1 MNGEM
6 IADLD
11 HYPSAWARRADLI
24 VHIAGLTLA
33 LFGGGL
39 ALGLAVSNGMLGKV
53 AAVSIYALGLIA
65 MLAFSLAYNFAKPN
79 WQPFL
84 RRLDHA
90 GIFLMIAASYTPFTT
105 QALTGAWSIG
115 MTTAVW
121 SLAVLGMA
129 GKMFLP
135 GLGKA
140 IWVVLYLALGWM
152 VVIATKPMIEE
163 VPAVAMWLLAAGG
176 VVYSVGTIFYA
187 AKGLKFRRAI
197 WHGHVVA
204 AAGLHYAAILV
215 GVVLVG
221 AH

>member
-1 MNGEM
+1 MTT
-6 IADLD
+6 DLD
-11 HYPSAWARRADLI
+11 HYPSVWARRADLI

-39 ALGLAVSNGMLGKV
+39 ALGLAVSHGMLGKV

-65 MLAFSLAYNFAKPN
+65 MLAFSLAYNFAKPS

-121 SLAVLGMA
+121 ALAALGMA

-152 VVIATKPMIEE
+152 VVIAIRPMIEE

-221 AH
+221 AN

>member
-1 MNGEM
+1 M
-6 IADLD
+6 ATDLD
-11 HYPSAWARRADLI
+11 HYPSVWARRADLI

-65 MLAFSLAYNFAKPN
+65 MLAFSLAYNFAKPS

-121 SLAVLGMA
+121 SLAALGMA

-135 GLGKA
+135 GLGKT

-152 VVIATKPMIEE
+152 VVIAIKPMIEE

>member
-1 MNGEM
+1 M
-6 IADLD
+6 ATDLD
-11 HYPSAWARRADLI
+11 HYPSVWARRADLI

-39 ALGLAVSNGMLGKV
+39 ALGLAVSNAMLGKV

-121 SLAVLGMA
+121 ALAALGMA

-152 VVIATKPMIEE
+152 VVIAIKPMIEE

-221 AH
+221 AN

>member
-1 MNGEM
+1 MT
-6 IADLD
+6 LFSD
-11 HYPSAWARRADLI
+11 HYPTLWARRADLI

-33 LFGGGL
+33 LFGGGM
-39 ALGLAVSNGMLGKV
+39 ALGLAVSHGMLGKV

-65 MLAFSLAYNFAKPN
+65 MLAFSTAYNFATPS

-105 QALTGAWSIG
+105 QSLSGAWSIG

-121 SLAVLGMA
+121 TLAALGII
-129 GKMFLP
+129 GQMFLP

-140 IWVVLYLALGWM
+140 IWVFLYLALGWL
-152 VVIATKPMIEE
+152 VLIAIKPMIEQ

-187 AKGLKFRRAI
+187 AKKLKFRRAI
-197 WHGHVVA
+197 WHGHVIA
-204 AAGLHYAAILV
+204 GAGLHYAAILV
-215 GVVLVG
+215 GVVLTG
-221 AH
+221 TPS

>member
-1 MNGEM
+1 MV
-6 IADLD
+6 ADLD
-11 HYPSAWARRADLI
+11 HYPSVWARRADLI

-65 MLAFSLAYNFAKPN
+65 MLAFSLAYNFAKPS

-121 SLAVLGMA
+121 SLAALGMA

-140 IWVVLYLALGWM
+140 IWVFLYLALGWM
-152 VVIATKPMIEE
+152 VVIAIKPMIEE

>member
-1 MNGEM
+1 MSL
-6 IADLD
+6 ISD
-11 HYPSAWARRADLI
+11 HYPTLWARRADLI
-24 VHIAGLTLA
+24 VHVAGLTLA

-39 ALGLAVSNGMLGKV
+39 ALGLAVSHDMLGQV
-53 AAVSIYALGLIA
+53 AAISIYALGLIA
-65 MLAFSLAYNFAKPN
+65 MLSFSMAYNFARPH

-105 QALTGAWSIG
+105 QALDGAWSIG

-121 SLAVLGMA
+121 TLAALGIL

-140 IWVVLYLALGWM
+140 IWVFLYLALGWL
-152 VVIATKPMIEE
+152 VLFAIKPMIAS
-163 VPAVAMWLLAAGG
+163 VPPAAMLLLAAGG

-187 AKGLKFRRAI
+187 SKKLKFRRAI

-204 AAGLHYAAILV
+204 GAGLHYAAILV
-215 GVVLVG
+215 GVVLAG
-221 AH
+221 AG

>member
-1 MNGEM
+1 
-6 IADLD
+6 
-11 HYPSAWARRADLI
+11 
-24 VHIAGLTLA
+24 LA

-65 MLAFSLAYNFAKPN
+65 MLAFSLAYNFAKPS

-121 SLAVLGMA
+121 SLAALGMA

-135 GLGKA
+135 GLGKT

-152 VVIATKPMIEE
+152 VVIAIKPMIEE

-221 AH
+221 TH

>member
-1 MNGEM
+1 
-6 IADLD
+6 
-11 HYPSAWARRADLI
+11 
-24 VHIAGLTLA
+24 LTLA

-65 MLAFSLAYNFAKPN
+65 MLAFSLAYNFAKPS

-84 RRLDHA
+84 RRLDHV

-121 SLAVLGMA
+121 ALAALGMA

-135 GLGKA
+135 GLGKT

-152 VVIATKPMIEE
+152 VVIAIKPMIEE

-221 AH
+221 AN

>member
-1 MNGEM
+1 MA
-6 IADLD
+6 ADLD
-11 HYPSAWARRADLI
+11 HYPSVWARRADLI
-24 VHIAGLTLA
+24 VHLAGLTLA

-39 ALGLAVSNGMLGKV
+39 ALGLAVSHGMLGKV

-65 MLAFSLAYNFAKPN
+65 MLAFSLAYNFAKPS

-121 SLAVLGMA
+121 ALAALGIA

-152 VVIATKPMIEE
+152 VVIAIKPMIEE
-163 VPAVAMWLLAAGG
+163 VPAVAIWLLAAGG

-204 AAGLHYAAILV
+204 AAGLHYVAILV

-221 AH
+221 AN